1 MTNAC
6 KDMTCMFQCC
16 AYIKSSERER
26 ERGGGGGGRGNT
38 CILTVLH
45 AYTDTS
51 YAYHVT
57 HTYTHHTTRIHTNAH
72 TNTHTHTHTVTEIR
86 M

>member
-1 MTNAC
+1 MQGHDVHVSVLC
-6 KDMTCMFQCC
+6 IHKKFR
-16 AYIKSSERER
+16 ERER
-26 ERGGGGGGRGNT
+26 EGGGGRGNMSES